1 MLLARKTH
9 TAADSRWRDKWVFAA
24 VGVVILL
31 AVAASFLFATQLNGP
46 GEPEARRL
54 DTGWFY
60 QHDGGSEPIASFP
73 STLDVQG
80 GELLLRRDLSEEEK
94 LHSRYVLT
102 LRSRYAS
109 VRVWADDTLV
119 YEAAQGEEHALGSMW
134 HFIPMSQ
141 CTDADQLTVEL
152 RVYGGSEYT
161 VESFLL
167 DTPGAIRYT
176 LIMDNISAILFGV
189 ICLLLTVITLLAAMM
204 LKWWKS
210 RMYAPVLEF
219 SLFLLLSGAWIFLDS
234 KITTLGGG
242 NYAVSY
248 FLSYAAFYLMPVPF
262 LLYIR
267 FMAKDCRRL
276 LNVLVWAF
284 LFNAGISLILHM
296 TGLVQLR
303 HTAAAVHALIVVS
316 LPVSTAALWRGV
328 IRGREKQLRFTFGG
342 ILAVYAFGLI
352 SIVLFYLKRL
362 PAANSTQLYMVG
374 LFLLIIGI
382 FVDMV
387 TSFSRFWRMKED
399 AEHYRRLAVEDSM
412 TEIGNRNAFEM
423 HLTTLLNHPLK
434 KLAFVVF
441 DVDNL
446 KQINDQMGHHVGDQA
461 IYMAARCIQAVF
473 SQAGDC
479 YRIGGDEFAVILTE
493 KDVSKVPMLLERF
506 RQEVAL
512 NWAVR
517 FPSGD
522 ISYGWSSAEFSDE
535 EPAALERIAQLREE
549 ADRSLYRQKQVHKAK
564 NTVASTLN

>member
-1 MLLARKTH
+1 MARKTH

-73 STLDVQG
+73 CTLDVQG

-262 LLYIR
+262 
-267 FMAKDCRRL
+267 FC
-276 LNVLVWAF
+276 
-284 LFNAGISLILHM
+284 IS
-296 TGLVQLR
+296 GSWQR
-303 HTAAAVHALIVVS
+303 TAD
-316 LPVSTAALWRGV
+316 G
-328 IRGREKQLRFTFGG
+328 
-342 ILAVYAFGLI
+342 
-352 SIVLFYLKRL
+352 
-362 PAANSTQLYMVG
+362 
-374 LFLLIIGI
+374 
-382 FVDMV
+382 
-387 TSFSRFWRMKED
+387 
-399 AEHYRRLAVEDSM
+399 
-412 TEIGNRNAFEM
+412 
-423 HLTTLLNHPLK
+423 
-434 KLAFVVF
+434 
-441 DVDNL
+441 
-446 KQINDQMGHHVGDQA
+446 
-461 IYMAARCIQAVF
+461 C
-473 SQAGDC
+473 
-479 YRIGGDEFAVILTE
+479 
-493 KDVSKVPMLLERF
+493 
-506 RQEVAL
+506 
-512 NWAVR
+512 
-517 FPSGD
+517 
-522 ISYGWSSAEFSDE
+522 
-535 EPAALERIAQLREE
+535 
-549 ADRSLYRQKQVHKAK
+549 
-564 NTVASTLN
+564 